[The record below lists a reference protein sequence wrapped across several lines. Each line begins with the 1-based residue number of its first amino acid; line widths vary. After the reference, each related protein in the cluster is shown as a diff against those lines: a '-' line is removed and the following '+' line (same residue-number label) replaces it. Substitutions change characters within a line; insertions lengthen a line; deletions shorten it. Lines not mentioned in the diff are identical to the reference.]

1 MTRVKI
7 KPCNLF
13 FGVMTINPTQDILM
27 SVKSV
32 KHNVLVPHYS
42 PDRYQ
47 AVILIC
53 NFFVI
58 F

>member
-1 MTRVKI
+1 MKI